1 MRWKNEQDISPI
13 FLKKFEKITS
23 QFVDI
28 EPKILGLQ
36 LIVKKILFYDQ
47 KFGNSYT
54 VLSNTS

>member
-36 LIVKKILFYDQ
+36 LIVKKILFYD
-47 KFGNSYT
+47 
-54 VLSNTS
+54 